1 MAASVSLGVLVGYSK
16 LGCIRMLPILQLSTP
31 HFSFICLGMRK
42 HYGYA
47 DFFLNSDV
55 SQRACKRAGK
65 VTVQNDKI
73 RVLLIALKC
82 T

>member
-1 MAASVSLGVLVGYSK
+1 
-16 LGCIRMLPILQLSTP
+16 
-31 HFSFICLGMRK
+31 MRK

-73 RVLLIALKC
+73 RVLLIALSRSNIFFSLVESGFFDLGFQ
-82 T
+82 TALPSSFEIH